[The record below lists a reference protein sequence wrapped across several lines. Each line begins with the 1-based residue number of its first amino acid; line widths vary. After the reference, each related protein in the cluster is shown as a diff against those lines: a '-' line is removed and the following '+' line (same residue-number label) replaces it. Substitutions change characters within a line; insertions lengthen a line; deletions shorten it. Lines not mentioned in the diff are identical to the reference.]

1 MKIILVR
8 HAKTKID
15 SQIPITRW
23 GLSQEGI
30 SLAQKLSEN
39 NIIKQI
45 DILYSSLQTKSL
57 ETAVILAKPNAIPIK
72 TDDRL
77 TEITSFTNKFI
88 PDVDKYNQAVKDY
101 YSDIIKRIN
110 NGETKQEA
118 LERFNIA
125 IESIVKTS
133 NNKENIGLV
142 SHGNI
147 LTLFS
152 AQFKQIN

>member
-39 NIIKQI
+39 NIIKH
-45 DILYSSLQTKSL
+45 
-57 ETAVILAKPNAIPIK
+57 
-72 TDDRL
+72 
-77 TEITSFTNKFI
+77 
-88 PDVDKYNQAVKDY
+88 
-101 YSDIIKRIN
+101 
-110 NGETKQEA
+110 
-118 LERFNIA
+118 IA

-152 AQFKQIN
+152 AQFKQINSYTAHKKIKYPDVAVLDWDKKEFINFFGEII